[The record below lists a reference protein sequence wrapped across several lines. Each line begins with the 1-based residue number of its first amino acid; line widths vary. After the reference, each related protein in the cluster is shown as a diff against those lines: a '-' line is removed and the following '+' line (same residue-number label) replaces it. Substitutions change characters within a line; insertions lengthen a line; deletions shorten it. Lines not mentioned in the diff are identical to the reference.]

1 MNFLWTQWKNQYE
14 IEKLPIK
21 NEKSMFSQEQPENNT
36 SYTDNINS
44 KAETSSPKNEY
55 NLSISPGMNIPIY
68 SK

>member
-1 MNFLWTQWKNQYE
+1 
-14 IEKLPIK
+14 
-21 NEKSMFSQEQPENNT
+21 MFPQEQPENNT